1 MAGRFAYVERF
12 KYPHMIEAEA
22 KVWNRFIV
30 EFPDYFDGCD
40 YDWRVGD
47 GMSVKPEWE
56 ENIKRMA
63 TMITQKRI
71 DVVGWNG
78 DHPTIVEVK
87 NRAELSTLG
96 QILGYFDLFVKDFP
110 NFPKP
115 EMLVLCHMIGDDDRF
130 VLEKHGIM
138 IIEV

>member
-1 MAGRFAYVERF
+1 MAGRFAYAPRF
-12 KYPHMIEAEA
+12 RYPHMIQAEA
-22 KVWNRFIV
+22 NVWNRFL
-30 EFPDYFDGCD
+30 EEYPDFFDGCD
-40 YDWRVGD
+40 YDWRVGV

-71 DVVGWNG
+71 DVIGWNG
-78 DHPTIVEVK
+78 ESPTIVEVK
-87 NRAELSTLG
+87 NRAELSTMG

-110 NFPKP
+110 NFKDP
-115 EMLVLCHMIGDDDRF
+115 EMLVLCHMVGADDRF
-130 VLEKHGIM
+130 VMEKHGIR

>member
-1 MAGRFAYVERF
+1 MPGRFAYVARF
-12 KYPHMIEAEA
+12 KYPHMIKAEA
-22 KVWNRFIV
+22 NVWNRFLL

-47 GMSVKPEWE
+47 GMLVKPEWE

-71 DVVGWNG
+71 DVVGWKG
-78 DHPTIVEVK
+78 DSPTIVEVK

-110 NFPKP
+110 NFPEP
-115 EMLVLCHMIGDDDRF
+115 EMLVLCHMIGEDDRF
-130 VLEKHGIM
+130 VMKKHKIR